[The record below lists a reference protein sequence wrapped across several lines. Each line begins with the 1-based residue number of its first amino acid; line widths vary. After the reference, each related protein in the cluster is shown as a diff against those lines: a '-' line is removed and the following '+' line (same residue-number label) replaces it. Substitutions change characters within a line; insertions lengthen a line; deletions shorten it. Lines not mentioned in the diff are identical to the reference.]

1 MTVLRS
7 ISSYV
12 ETGGVTT
19 LYVHVY
25 VKFVLIFFLSKQKCC
40 LQTEK
45 DSATFEEKN
54 SAAAIKKT
62 VLLLTNLNGNLL

>member
-19 LYVHVY
+19 LYVHF

-54 SAAAIKKT
+54 SATIKKI

>member
-19 LYVHVY
+19 LYV
-25 VKFVLIFFLSKQKCC
+25 KFVLIFFSCQNKSVVYKL
-40 LQTEK
+40 EK
-45 DSATFEEKN
+45 DSATFEEK
-54 SAAAIKKT
+54 KKT
-62 VLLLTNLNGNLL
+62 VLLLKKPVLLLTNLNENLL

>member
-19 LYVHVY
+19 LC

-45 DSATFEEKN
+45 DSAKFG
-54 SAAAIKKT
+54 KKT
-62 VLLLTNLNGNLL
+62 VLLLKKNSVTIDKFKWKFVVRNEN

>member
-19 LYVHVY
+19 LC

-54 SAAAIKKT
+54 IAPIKKNSVT
-62 VLLLTNLNGNLL
+62 IDEFKWKFVVRNEN

>member
-19 LYVHVY
+19 LY

>member
-19 LYVHVY
+19 LY

-45 DSATFEEKN
+45 DSATFEEKS
-54 SAAAIKKT
+54 SATIKKT